1 MQTKTLDIKLL
12 PKQKQAMKYL
22 FDKTTNEVLFGG
34 GVGGAKSTLGSVW
47 LIAVC
52 QAYPETRW
60 LMGRATLKT
69 LKETTLNTL
78 FQQLKK
84 LGFKADKDYSYKIQ
98 EGRIVFNN
106 GSEIL
111 LKDLAF
117 YPSDPEFDEL
127 GSLEITGAFIDE
139 VAQITAKCKTVVK
152 SRIRYKLTEYNLI
165 PKILYTCNPS
175 KNWSYTEFYLPSQK
189 GELQNNKKFIQ
200 ALPTDNKFLS
210 QDYLESLRQLPESS
224 RRRLYYGDW
233 EYDDDPSKL
242 IEYNKITDLWTNRHV
257 QRTGK
262 MYITADIARF
272 GADKTVI
279 SVWDG
284 LVRIYRKVILKSDLV
299 VVQDTIKELQIQY
312 SVPNSQTIVD
322 ADGLGAG
329 VKDNL
334 GCKGFVANSKPVKDV
349 YQNLKAECYYTLAK
363 YINDNLI
370 YDIVTDHKDELIQE
384 LEQVKTKNADK
395 DGKLQLIGKDEIKLN
410 IGRSPDFSDD
420 LMFRMFFELEQK
432 DKFYSEYLQS
442 FFN

>member
-1 MQTKTLDIKLL
+1 MELKISLL
-12 PKQKQAMKYL
+12 PKQIEAMEYL
-22 FDKTTNEVLFGG
+22 YDKTTNEVLYGGSAGG
-34 GVGGAKSTLGSVW
+34 GKSSLGAIWIISSCL
-47 LIAVC
+47 
-52 QAYPETRW
+52 AYPATRW
-60 LMGRATLKT
+60 LVGRETQKT
-69 LKETTLNTL
+69 LKETTLNTV
-78 FQQLKK
+78 FQELKK
-84 LGFKADKDYSYKIQ
+84 MGLKADKDFNYKIQ
-98 EGRIVFNN
+98 EGRILFNN
-106 GSEIL
+106 NSEIL

-117 YPSDPEFDEL
+117 YPSDPEFDSL
-127 GSLEITGAFIDE
+127 GSLEITGAFLDE
-139 VAQITAKCKTVVK
+139 VQQLSAKCKAIVK
-152 SRIRYKLTEYNLI
+152 SRIRYKLNEYNLV
-165 PKILYTCNPS
+165 PKILYTCNPT
-175 KNWSYTEFYLPSQK
+175 KKWAYGEFYIPHRDGILDD
-189 GELQNNKKFIQ
+189 NKKFIQ
-200 ALPTDNKFLS
+200 SLPTDNK
-210 QDYLESLRQLPESS
+210 YLPASYLKSLLELPESS

-233 EYDDDPSKL
+233 EYDDDPTKL
-242 IEYNKITDLWTNRHV
+242 IEYSKITDLWTNRHV

-272 GADKTVI
+272 GVDKTVI

-299 VVQDTIKELQIQY
+299 VVQDTIIALQTEY

-334 GCKGFVANSKPVKDV
+334 SCKGFVANSKPVKDV

-363 YINDNLI
+363 YINENKI
-370 YDIVTDHKDELIQE
+370 YDMVTDHKDELIQE

-420 LMFRMFFELEQK
+420 FMFRMFFELEQK